1 MSTEGTMNLSRS
13 ATKALAE
20 TPANM
25 FKLMLETCRRDCPGD
40 SFLDPNTITLLTSV
54 PIRGIAVAQFQ
65 RAFGLKVDS
74 HPGAATFAAL
84 WELNKP
90 TRAQFE
96 ERMLLAAKD
105 TGTIYTLGSGGYG
118 WMQDEFDAEC
128 DCSGF
133 IAFCLGL
140 SRKPSTAF
148 MAKGVKWWFSTDS
161 MVLAAKEGVFFREV
175 EKGTPGCIAAFPDYK
190 SQGKRRQG
198 HTGYITEWRGTV
210 PWGYDCSSSQSRKT
224 GDAVKLRSLSFFNRH
239 KAARYFVPSWW
250 QE

>member
-90 TRAQFE
+90 FRRIAMPFFSFSSFSS
-96 ERMLLAAKD
+96 
-105 TGTIYTLGSGGYG
+105 GVSSISGSG
-118 WMQDEFDAEC
+118 
-128 DCSGF
+128 SGSGSF
-133 IAFCLGL
+133 FACRRR
-140 SRKPSTAF
+140 SERKLD
-148 MAKGVKWWFSTDS
+148 K
-161 MVLAAKEGVFFREV
+161 
-175 EKGTPGCIAAFPDYK
+175 
-190 SQGKRRQG
+190 
-198 HTGYITEWRGTV
+198 
-210 PWGYDCSSSQSRKT
+210 QSRFAPAGKPPQPQHPYRRE
-224 GDAVKLRSLSFFNRH
+224 GLFGCSH
-239 KAARYFVPSWW
+239 P
-250 QE
+250 

>member
-1 MSTEGTMNLSRS
+1 MTLTRS
-13 ATKALAE
+13 ARKALAE
-20 TPANM
+20 TEANL
-25 FKLMLETCRRDCPGD
+25 FRLMLETVQRDCPGD
-40 SFLDPNTITLLTSV
+40 PCLDPHTITLLTS
-54 PIRGIAVAQFQ
+54 IEMRGIAVAQFQ
-65 RAFGLKVDS
+65 KSFGLKVDG

-84 WELNKP
+84 WELNKA

-96 ERMLLAAKD
+96 ERMLLAAED

-118 WMQDEFDAEC
+118 WFQDDFDAEC

-148 MAKGVKWWFSTDS
+148 MAKGTKWWFSTDS

-175 EKGTPGCIAAFPDYK
+175 EKGTPGCLAAYPDYK
-190 SQGKRRQG
+190 SRGELRQG
-198 HTGYITEWRGTV
+198 HTAYITDWRGTV

-224 GDAVKLRSLSFFNRH
+224 GDAVKLRSLSFFTRH
-239 KAARYFVPSWW
+239 RAARYFVPTWW
-250 QE
+250 QD